1 MLGVRRP
8 TAHGQIKANHNP
20 GLRTTA
26 PLRQTALSPRAGGT
40 SPTTNSSASRARS
53 SRVDEIE
60 MEIAAL
66 YAEIEELH
74 RKVDAP

>member
-1 MLGVRRP
+1 MTRLRRV
-8 TAHGQIKANHNP
+8 AIAGQ
-20 GLRTTA
+20 
-26 PLRQTALSPRAGGT
+26 PLRA
-40 SPTTNSSASRARS
+40 
-53 SRVDEIE
+53 RVDEIE